1 MDKSCRCT
9 YVVVFLFSPLWFA
22 PLLQNG
28 GGKGEILLGNR
39 RKRGLNRLVVGV
51 SRRLVFSSDNFLL
64 GKCGCLFK

>member
-22 PLLQNG
+22 LPSLLQNG

-39 RKRGLNRLVVGV
+39 RKRGLNRLVVGWYF
-51 SRRLVFSSDNFLL
+51 RPIFF
-64 GKCGCLFK
+64 C